1 MKGTLVSA
9 PMSAAWEAPPRLDTR
24 LSVASWNLWWRF
36 GPWADRQPAIDATL
50 QRIAPDVVCLQEVFE
65 TRDGERQAE
74 RIAAA
79 LGGYHVA
86 LSTGVGL
93 DLASESL
100 GNVVLSRW
108 PIRSHEV
115 RRLPAPA
122 GLDELR
128 VALRADID
136 GPRGPIEV
144 FCTHLNWRLDHSG
157 VRQDQVRA
165 LCEFVAETAGRRTF
179 PPVLGG
185 DFNAEPDSEEI
196 RLLTGLAAVP
206 VPGLVFLDAWRTAG
220 DGGVGSTWSNA
231 NPFAVLDCEP
241 DRRIDYV
248 FVGYPRDHGA
258 GQVTAARVEAREPVD
273 GIQPSDHYAICV
285 EVRY

>member
-1 MKGTLVSA
+1 VSA
-9 PMSAAWEAPPRLDTR
+9 PMPAVWEAPPRFDTR

-50 QRIAPDVVCLQEVFE
+50 QRLAPDVVCLQEVFE
-65 TRDGERQAE
+65 TRDGVRQAE

-79 LGGYHVA
+79 LGGYHSVYA
-86 LSTGVGL
+86 AGLGL
-93 DLASESL
+93 DLSAESF
-100 GNVVLSRW
+100 GNAVLSRW

-115 RRLPAPA
+115 RRLPAPD

-128 VALRADID
+128 VALRVDID

-144 FCTHLNWRLDHSG
+144 FCTHLNWRLDQSA

-165 LCEFVAETAGRRTF
+165 LCEFVAETAERRTF
-179 PPVLGG
+179 PPVVGG
-185 DFNAEPDSEEI
+185 DFNAEPDAEEI

-206 VPGLVFLDAWRTAG
+206 VLGHVFLDAWRTAG
-220 DGGVGSTWSNA
+220 DGGAGYTWSNA
-231 NPFAVLDCEP
+231 NPFAAVDCEP

-248 FVGYPRDHGA
+248 LVGYPQDHGA
-258 GQVTAARVEAREPVD
+258 GQVTSARVEATEPVD
-273 GIQPSDHYAICV
+273 GIHPSDHAAIYA
-285 EVRY
+285 ELRY

>member
-1 MKGTLVSA
+1 MSA
-9 PMSAAWEAPPRLDTR
+9 PMSAAWAPPPRLDTR
-24 LSVASWNLWWRF
+24 LSVVSWNLWWRF
-36 GPWADRQPAIDATL
+36 GPWEQRQPAIDATL
-50 QRIAPDVVCLQEVFE
+50 QRLGPDVVCLQEVFE
-65 TRDGERQAE
+65 TRDGDRQAE

-79 LGGYHVA
+79 LGGYDA
-86 LSTGVGL
+86 AFGTGVGF
-93 DLASESL
+93 DLAPESL
-100 GNVVLSRW
+100 GNAVLSRW
-108 PIRSHEV
+108 PIRTHEV

-122 GLDELR
+122 RLDELR
-128 VALRADID
+128 VVLRADIE

-144 FCTHLNWRLDHSG
+144 FCTHLNWRLDQSD

-165 LCEFVAETAGRRTF
+165 LCEFVAETAERRTF
-179 PPVLGG
+179 PPVLAG

-206 VPGLVFLDAWRTAG
+206 VARLVFLDAWRAAG
-220 DGGVGSTWSNA
+220 GGGPGWTWSNT

-248 FVGYPRDHGA
+248 FVGYPREHGA
-258 GQVTAARVEAREPVD
+258 GQVTTARVEATDPVD
-273 GIQPSDHYAICV
+273 GTQPSDHYAICA

>member
-1 MKGTLVSA
+1 MSA

-128 VALRADID
+128 VALS
-136 GPRGPIEV
+136 GPI
-144 FCTHLNWRLDHSG
+144 S
-157 VRQDQVRA
+157 
-165 LCEFVAETAGRRTF
+165 
-179 PPVLGG
+179 
-185 DFNAEPDSEEI
+185 
-196 RLLTGLAAVP
+196 TGP
-206 VPGLVFLDAWRTAG
+206 
-220 DGGVGSTWSNA
+220 
-231 NPFAVLDCEP
+231 
-241 DRRIDYV
+241 
-248 FVGYPRDHGA
+248 
-258 GQVTAARVEAREPVD
+258 AARSRSSAPT
-273 GIQPSDHYAICV
+273 
-285 EVRY
+285 